1 MRVVAR
7 KWSPSSFLFTDC
19 CMESMKDFF
28 AASCEFAVLSAT
40 DGLVVSTV
48 SFVWKRIMETFE
60 MKSSF
65 TASLLG
71 SSK

>member
-1 MRVVAR
+1 
-7 KWSPSSFLFTDC
+7 
-19 CMESMKDFF
+19 MESMKDFF